1 MRRHHGQNALKRARL
16 QALALLFVFSADG
29 LLTWLLGGLAPLG
42 ALYIG
47 LGVALA
53 VARLAFQRRRRAPQ
67 RTSAEA
73 SPSSPSR
80 RTAVGYVQVP
90 GHGARAVLAAHH
102 SAIDAYA
109 DSNGLDL
116 TAVVHD
122 VERSAGEPDARAALR
137 WALERIAAGDAD
149 VLVVAQLNHLSDT
162 IGYLST
168 LLRWFSDGGRALV
181 AIDLR
186 LDTSTPAG
194 RLTAATLEGVAEG
207 PSTRRARPGRAAV
220 ADRPNLQ
227 QRILAMH
234 ERGMSLQAIA
244 DRLNQD
250 GVPTVR
256 GGAMWR
262 PSSVQRAVGYQR
274 PPRPQRGIEVPRSRP
289 DAPGA

>member
-16 QALALLFVFSADG
+16 QALTLFVVFSADG
-29 LLTWLLGGLAPLG
+29 LITWLLGGLAPLG
-42 ALYIG
+42 GLYIG
-47 LGVALA
+47 LGVAFAL
-53 VARLAFQRRRRAPQ
+53 ARLALERRRHRPQ
-67 RTSAEA
+67 RMSAEA
-73 SPSSPSR
+73 SPSSPAR

-90 GHGARAVLAAHH
+90 GHGERAALAAHH

-109 DSNGLDL
+109 ESNGLDL

-122 VERSAGEPDARAALR
+122 VERPAGEPEARAALR
-137 WALERIAAGDAD
+137 WALERVADGDAE
-149 VLVVAQLNHLSDT
+149 VLVVARLTHLSDT

-168 LLRWFSDGGRALV
+168 LLRWFSDSGRTLV

-207 PSTRRARPGRAAV
+207 PTTRRPRPGRVAV

-227 QRILAMH
+227 RQILAMH

-244 DRLNQD
+244 DRLNQE

-256 GGAMWR
+256 GGVMWR

-274 PPRPQRGIEVPRSRP
+274 PRRPRRGIEVPRSRP